1 MKKYFVSDT
10 AYKIYSILIAILLW
24 AFVVYNQNPES
35 TKFIG
40 GIPITYTNVDALER
54 EGFVVLRQND
64 PTVDIRIK
72 GRRLSIGK
80 VDRSTVSASAEI
92 PELRAGT
99 YDIGIDVRLPISDVS
114 ITDKNPYVVRTV
126 VERILTKELPVEIKY
141 TGNAKDPFTSVHATC
156 EPEKVTVWGPE
167 SVISSVA
174 ALEASIDISSIV
186 DGGVSVLK
194 YRIINQ
200 NGDDVTSDANIRKS
214 TDTISVTSSIYRV
227 KDVKVVPEYSGS
239 LPDGYALKNFSAVP
253 ETVRLGSKDL
263 SVDNL
268 TEVRT
273 VPIDLTGITRN
284 TKLTT
289 TLTIPNGITDLS
301 GIAEIEVTLEIE
313 AVETKTVSVQNVSV
327 HNAAS
332 GMQYS
337 VLGLPVEV
345 QLSGASSFMDSPS
358 VNASVDVAGYAEGS
372 HQLPLILETADGIS
386 SVGET
391 YVTVE
396 IKSSS
401 ASSPSSEPT
410 PSPTPVP

>member
-10 AYKIYSILIAILLW
+10 AYKIYSILIAVLLW

-40 GIPITYTNVDALER
+40 GIPVAYTNVDALER
-54 EGFVVLRQND
+54 EGFVILQEKE

-126 VERILTKELPVEIKY
+126 VEKILTKELPVDIQY
-141 TGNAKDPFTSVHATC
+141 TGNAKDPFTSVQATC
-156 EPEKVTVWGPE
+156 EPEKVTIWGPE
-167 SVISSVA
+167 SVISSVSS
-174 ALEASIDISSIV
+174 LEASIDMSSIV

-194 YRIINQ
+194 YRILNQ
-200 NGDDVTSDANIRKS
+200 NGDDVTDNVNIRKS
-214 TDTISVTSSIYRV
+214 TETISVNSSVYRI
-227 KDVKVVPEYSGS
+227 KDVKIVPEYTGS
-239 LPDGYALKNFSAVP
+239 LPDGYALKGFSAAP
-253 ETVRLGSKDL
+253 DTVRLGSKDQ

-273 VPIDLTGITRN
+273 API
-284 TKLTT
+284 
-289 TLTIPNGITDLS
+289 DLS
-301 GIAEIEVTLEIE
+301 GITRDTKLMTTTAIPEGIFDLSKTPEIEVTLQIE
-313 AVETKTVSVQNVSV
+313 AVETKNISIQNVSV
-327 HNAAS
+327 HNAVS

-337 VLGLPVEV
+337 VLDLPVEV
-345 QLSGASSFMDSPS
+345 RVAGASSLMDNPRIT
-358 VNASVDVAGYAEGS
+358 ASVDVAGFTQGT
-372 HQLPLILETADGIS
+372 HQLPLILETPEGIS
-386 SVGET
+386 SVGDT

-396 IKSSS
+396 IT
-401 ASSPSSEPT
+401 ASSVTPSPEPTPAPT
-410 PSPTPVP
+410 PSP